1 LKIDTVTVASDS
13 YSEGE
18 KIFGT
23 NFRSSIISQKSKKA
37 SSSKNSA
44 FEDCKEDM
52 KDDWLIPV
60 IVGSVLGGIVIVV
73 VVAYVIGRRR
83 QIEDENQESVENENY
98 SD

>member
-1 LKIDTVTVASDS
+1 
-13 YSEGE
+13 
-18 KIFGT
+18 
-23 NFRSSIISQKSKKA
+23 
-37 SSSKNSA
+37 
-44 FEDCKEDM
+44 M